1 MSDYGEQPGT
11 EPIAPPPPPPT
22 QAVPPPPSNIP
33 PPPPAGAPVYGY
45 PPAYPAAYPPAYP
58 AAYPPSYPQ
67 PTYYAPPNPYA
78 YPRDHPRA
86 GLALGLGLGALIGG
100 FVTLGLGFALGPFAW
115 VIGQKARTEVRTSN
129 GAYHSEGNATAGM
142 VLGIIAT
149 AFLVLAVLFWTLAI
163 IGIATDSSSGGG
175 GTSALGLLTGR
186 S

>member
-1 MSDYGEQPGT
+1 MSDHGEQPNT
-11 EPIAPPPPPPT
+11 EPMMPPPPPP
-22 QAVPPPPSNIP
+22 VGP
-33 PPPPAGAPVYGY
+33 PPPPTGAPVYGY
-45 PPAYPAAYPPAYP
+45 YPPAYP
-58 AAYPPSYPQ
+58 PMYSPGP
-67 PTYYAPPNPYA
+67 PTYYAPNPYA

-115 VIGQKARTEVRTSN
+115 AIGQKARTEVRNSN

-149 AFLVLAVLFWTLAI
+149 VFLVLAILFWTLAI
-163 IGIATDSSSGGG
+163 IGISTQSSDG
-175 GTSALGLLTGR
+175 GTSALTLVTAG